1 MPLKFDEA
9 LRAQYLEHLRAG
21 NLKFESA
28 RLCGIAYSTVERR
41 RKNDPDFVEQEQ
53 WAMAEAR
60 EGVEKV
66 LHSAALQGD
75 MAAIRMW
82 LSAHD
87 KSTYADKKTVE
98 IDATPAA
105 VELGKAE
112 ALTAIADLQRTL
124 AERSAQLQSDDV
136 IEVQLSAP
144 KLASPDEDATSVAPD

>member
-9 LRAQYLEHLRAG
+9 LRETYLEHLRAG

-41 RKNDPDFVEQEQ
+41 RKNDPEFVEAEQ
-53 WAMAEAR
+53 LAMAEAR

-66 LHSAALQGD
+66 LHSMALQGD
-75 MAAIRMW
+75 ISAIRMW

-112 ALTAIADLQRTL
+112 AIAAIADLQRTL
-124 AERSAQLQSDDV
+124 AERSAQLQLDD
-136 IEVQLSAP
+136 
-144 KLASPDEDATSVAPD
+144 PDIIDID